1 MKHNVKVQF
10 NDKFSATSISN
21 QSIYRSIVNATDG
34 TCEIEFDDHY
44 PRKFMA
50 LNTGRVYDM
59 AHQVS
64 HLFTSGELQSFEKVS
79 SHTLTNVA
87 LLAFVCKHYKVTLE
101 ELNIMAQKRKVLEKE
116 IARLERE
123 LNDFS
128 M

>member
-10 NDKFSATSISN
+10 NDKFLDTSMN
-21 QSIYRSIVNATDG
+21 QYIYRSIVDATGG

-44 PRKFMA
+44 PRKFIA
-50 LNTGRVYDM
+50 LNTGIVYDM

-64 HLFTSGELQSFEKVS
+64 HLFTSEELQSFEKVS